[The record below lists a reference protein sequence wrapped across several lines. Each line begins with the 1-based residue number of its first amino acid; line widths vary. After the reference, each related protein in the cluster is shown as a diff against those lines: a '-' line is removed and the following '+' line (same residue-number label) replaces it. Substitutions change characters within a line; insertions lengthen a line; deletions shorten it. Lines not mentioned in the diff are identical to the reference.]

1 MSVVSLPRPML
12 EAEELKEV
20 IDRSGLTVTATEDV
34 AMLPASS
41 VADTSIR

>member
-1 MSVVSLPRPML
+1 ML

-20 IDRSGLTVTATEDV
+20 IDTSGLTVTATEDV
-34 AMLPASS
+34 AIPPASS